1 MANIRCS
8 INIDTEEVAGYTG
21 LLGAILNQAV
31 KDLQKSY
38 CKLIKTRTEYSYNE
52 FKRSC
57 LFFDENCNGYCDR
70 ELSKYILEKA
80 LKIEE
85 EKHPKKDIINIK
97 NYIESMEAE
106 AIAS

>member
-52 FKRSC
+52 FKNAT
-57 LFFDENCNGYCDR
+57 DEELEDWKNGKIDLYNR
-70 ELSKYILEKA
+70 EIVAEFYVINEIESNLLEKVMNDV
-80 LKIEE
+80 K
-85 EKHPKKDIINIK
+85 
-97 NYIESMEAE
+97 
-106 AIAS
+106 